1 MTIIYRT
8 SPLPHDVLISSVH
21 CAICRR
27 FARAGDYTIAPAS
40 SIYAGKPVCAVCIDL
55 ALPAT
60 HAGGGA
66 VGPSETKEET
76 KE

>member
-8 SPLPHDVLISSVH
+8 NPLPHDVLITSVH

-27 FARAGDYTIAPAS
+27 FVKAGEYTIAPAS

-55 ALPAT
+55 APPAL

-66 VGPSETKEET
+66 VGPSETKEAKGE
-76 KE
+76 